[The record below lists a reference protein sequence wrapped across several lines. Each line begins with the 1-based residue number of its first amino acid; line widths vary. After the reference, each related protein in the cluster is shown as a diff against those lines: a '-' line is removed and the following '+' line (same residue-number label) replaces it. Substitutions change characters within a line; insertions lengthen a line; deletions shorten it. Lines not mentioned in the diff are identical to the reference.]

1 MRSPLSL
8 PLRDSRRSTDP
19 QSAESW
25 SHPPKVPSVRRR
37 LITLVISIALTLFW
51 AVAANIGLN
60 LSTWLASPG
69 RPLFRVTTPAA
80 PIQNVTVVWLVILL
94 VLCLTG
100 RLWLTLGITGLMTVG
115 LMAINMSKLE
125 LRQAPLFP
133 SDASFLSQPGF
144 LQEMVGAKVLV
155 MAVIGVIVVI
165 AASVFLGRLAHR
177 FVPHVHTG
185 LSSGRLWAYRGVR
198 LGVGFLCAVLL
209 ISAGNFNAPHNK
221 WRSWYDSTGLVWKPF
236 DQRVNYIRNGFVGG
250 ALFNMNV
257 KAMKTPPGYSRA
269 TMAQVAA
276 RYRQRA
282 IELNASRTGT
292 LDDTNIVLVLSESFT
307 QPTWLKSVKW
317 STDPIPG
324 VTKLMQQTLSGRMLS
339 PGYGGGTA
347 NIEFELLTSQSMGL
361 FTPQLQTAYEQL
373 VPGHKPYPSMVDWFV
388 KRGHKAIAV
397 HPFSFRMYR
406 RPEVFKDFG
415 FTKLVDRDNISYR
428 GRVDG
433 GTFISDR
440 AAFRQVRKEIADHSE
455 PVLLHLLSMQNH
467 MPYGRQYADPIP
479 PESGLPPGN
488 SRLAGQYARGL
499 SLTDQALVEFL
510 DQLKDSSEST
520 AVVFYGDHLP
530 GQVYPP
536 TLAKQ
541 NGQRLTHETPYL
553 IWSNRKQLAPTPQ
566 PTTSPTQFLPM
577 LFGAL
582 NVPVPP
588 LYALLDDVR
597 AQLPA
602 VDANLMI
609 DADDDVVRR
618 SDLTP
623 AQKQV
628 LKDYR
633 LVQYDLSIGKRYSK
647 TIMMGDAPTSP

>member
-1 MRSPLSL
+1 MRWPGSSPRHG
-8 PLRDSRRSTDP
+8 PGDP
-19 QSAESW
+19 EHRAVAESP
-25 SHPPKVPSVRRR
+25 SAPPRIPSVRRR
-37 LITLVISIALTLFW
+37 LVTLAISLAVTLGW
-51 AVAANIGLN
+51 AIAANIGLN

-80 PIQNVTVVWLVILL
+80 PIQNVTVVWLVILV
-94 VLCLTG
+94 VLCLLG
-100 RLWLTLGITGLMTVG
+100 RLWLTLGVTGLMTVI
-115 LMAINMSKLE
+115 LMAVNMSKLE

-133 SDASFLSQPGF
+133 SDVSFLSQPGF
-144 LQEMVGAKVLV
+144 LEEMVGPKVLV
-155 MAVIGVIVVI
+155 MAVAGIVVVLVV
-165 AASVFLGRLAHR
+165 SFFLGRLAHR
-177 FVPHVHTG
+177 FVPNVRTG
-185 LSSGRLWAYRGVR
+185 LSPRRMWAYRGVR
-198 LGVGFLCAVLL
+198 LVVALGCVMLL
-209 ISAGNFNAPHNK
+209 ISAGDFNAPHNK
-221 WRSWYDSTGLVWKPF
+221 WRSWYDSTGLIWKPF

-250 ALFNMNV
+250 LLFNMHV
-257 KAMKTPPGYSRA
+257 KAMHTPPGYSKA

-282 IELNASRTGT
+282 IELNKGRTGS
-292 LDDTNIVLVLSESFT
+292 LADTNIVLVLSESFS

-317 STDPIPG
+317 SADPIPG
-324 VTKLMQQTLSGRMLS
+324 VTKLMTQTLSGRMLS

-347 NIEFELLTSQSMGL
+347 NIEFEVLTSQSMGL

-373 VPGHKPYPSMVDWFV
+373 VPEHKPYPSMVDWFV

-415 FTKLVDRDNISYR
+415 FSRLVDRDNISYH

-433 GTFISDR
+433 GTFISDQ
-440 AAFRQVRKEIADHSE
+440 AAFRQVRKEIADQRE
-455 PVLLHLLSMQNH
+455 PVLLHLITMQNH
-467 MPYGRQYADPIP
+467 MPYGHQYDDPIP
-479 PESGLPPGN
+479 PESGLPADN
-488 SRLAGQYARGL
+488 ARLAGQYARGL
-499 SLTDQALVEFL
+499 SLTDTALTQFL
-510 DQLKDSSEST
+510 DQLKTSPEPT
-520 AVVFYGDHLP
+520 AVIFYGDHLP

-553 IWSNRKQLAPTPQ
+553 IWSNRKPLAPTPQ

-588 LYALLDDVR
+588 LYALLDVVR

-602 VDANLMI
+602 IDANLMI
-609 DADDDVVRR
+609 DADNDVVRR
-618 SDLTP
+618 KDLTA

-628 LKDYR
+628 LQDYR
-633 LVQYDLSIGKRYSK
+633 LVQYDLSIGKRYSESV
-647 TIMMGDAPTSP
+647 MMGDAPTN